1 MVKVVKPL
9 VFLSIT
15 LVFMLSTS
23 IVQIACAN
31 PYLYH
36 EAVLPPPNSKP
47 PNITVDSPYN
57 NSNIGSNVNISIRI
71 STKDTSMICLLNS
84 YLTTDWLEGNI
95 SVYKQN
101 TSSPEFPQSWN
112 YSNIFSNVP
121 DGKHEIVIYASG
133 EGSYV
138 TNNGLTIN
146 VFFMTSNSTIIF
158 TSDNIPP
165 KISIIS
171 PSNTTYTQ
179 SDIPLNFTLSE
190 NSAITYSIDNQE
202 TLTYSENI
210 TINGLTEGK
219 HNLTIYA
226 KDLAGNMGS
235 QTVAF
240 TVAKSEPFPTTTVA
254 IISGVAVVFVIG
266 FASLLL
272 YRKHQKTK
280 SLNKPNV

>member
-15 LVFMLSTS
+15 LVFMLATS

-36 EAVLPPPNSKP
+36 EAVSPPPNSKP

-57 NSNIGSNVNISIRI
+57 NSNIGNNVNVTIRI

-101 TSSPEFPQSWN
+101 TSSPENPQSWN
-112 YSNIFSNVP
+112 HSNIFSNVP
-121 DGKHEIVIYASG
+121 DGEHEIVIYASG

-179 SDIPLNFTLSE
+179 SDIPLDFTLSE

-202 TLTYSENI
+202 TLTYNDNI
-210 TINGLTEGK
+210 TIKGLTEGK

-226 KDLAGNMGS
+226 KDEAGNLGS
-235 QTVAF
+235 QTIAF
-240 TVAKSEPFPTTTVA
+240 TITKPW
-254 IISGVAVVFVIG
+254 IIQPVQVIALASIIAVIG
-266 FASLLL
+266 TIVTMVLLK
-272 YRKHQKTK
+272 RHHKD
-280 SLNKPNV
+280 NR